1 MFVYFFNILCLEFV
15 LCVDFFLFI
24 RSLFL
29 CIICSANILFDLYE
43 IFKMFMIFILNKII
57 YYVLIRLYFSKGVVV
72 IVYINNKI
80 YCFIYFL
87 RFGLLFV

>member
-24 RSLFL
+24 GSLFL
-29 CIICSANILFDLYE
+29 RIICSANILFDLYE

-72 IVYINNKI
+72 IV
-80 YCFIYFL
+80 
-87 RFGLLFV
+87 

>member
-24 RSLFL
+24 GSLFL
-29 CIICSANILFDLYE
+29 YIICSVNILFDLYE

-57 YYVLIRLYFSKGVVV
+57 NYVLIRLYFSKGVVV
-72 IVYINNKI
+72 IV
-80 YCFIYFL
+80 
-87 RFGLLFV
+87 

>member
-24 RSLFL
+24 GSLFL
-29 CIICSANILFDLYE
+29 YIICSVNILFDLYE

-72 IVYINNKI
+72 IV
-80 YCFIYFL
+80 
-87 RFGLLFV
+87 

>member
-24 RSLFL
+24 GSLFL
-29 CIICSANILFDLYE
+29 RIICSVNILFDLYE

-72 IVYINNKI
+72 IV
-80 YCFIYFL
+80 
-87 RFGLLFV
+87 

>member
-24 RSLFL
+24 GSLFL
-29 CIICSANILFDLYE
+29 YIICSVNILFDLYE

-57 YYVLIRLYFSKGVVV
+57 NYVLIRLYFLKGVVV
-72 IVYINNKI
+72 IV
-80 YCFIYFL
+80 
-87 RFGLLFV
+87 